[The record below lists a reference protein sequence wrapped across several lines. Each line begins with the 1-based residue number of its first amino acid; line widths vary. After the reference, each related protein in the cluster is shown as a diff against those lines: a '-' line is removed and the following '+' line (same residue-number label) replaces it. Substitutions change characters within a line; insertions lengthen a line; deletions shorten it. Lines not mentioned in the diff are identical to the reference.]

1 MNKKA
6 QSQIITTVLI
16 ILLVLASI
24 VIVWQV
30 VQGTVRGGAEQVES
44 QSACLGM
51 NLVIVSA
58 TNASTN
64 NLVVRR
70 EPGAGSEEEV
80 DFRVFVD
87 GARLGTTDTDANLE
101 ELTSHNM
108 TASLTFQ
115 DEVQVAPKLDDGTLC
130 PLSTKF
136 ITTSA

>member
-51 NLVIVSA
+51 NLVVVSA
-58 TNASTN
+58 DASEN
-64 NLVVRR
+64 NITVRR
-70 EPGAGSEEEV
+70 EPGAPSEDTV
-80 DFRVFVD
+80 DYMIFID
-87 GARLGTTDTDANLE
+87 GVNKGQSD
-101 ELTSHNM
+101 
-108 TASLTFQ
+108 ASLSELSTHLNESQSFAELA
-115 DEVQVAPKLDDGTLC
+115 EVQVAPVLEDGTTC
-130 PLSTKF
+130 PLSTKL
-136 ITTSA
+136 IATA